1 MVLHAA
7 DGIPQEPKVHTQ
19 PLLPPE
25 LFYSMV
31 SLRKIPL
38 LPPPAPPPSLPV
50 AQFAFTPPFSF
61 LQTWLRTRGCS
72 GLVSQDSG

>member
-1 MVLHAA
+1 MHV
-7 DGIPQEPKVHTQ
+7 Q
-19 PLLPPE
+19 PLLPSE

-31 SLRKIPL
+31 SLPRVSL
-38 LPPPAPPPSLPV
+38 LPPPPPLSLPV

-61 LQTWLRTRGCS
+61 LQTWLRTQGCS